1 MAWRLEWKRKLSYHQ
16 RMLHLPILAFFVAVV
31 ALPAGAW
38 AQGTQPSEEAKEMKG
53 TWEISNADR
62 DKLCMVTLTPE
73 PAPGGMK
80 LEFEPACAEAFEVT
94 KSISAWRLDKD
105 GLHFVDS
112 RGRALIDLDEVEKG
126 IFEGMRPGE
135 GRYFVQ
141 SLAAV
146 RTEATPEQVFGEW
159 QVSRGTD
166 EAICVITL
174 SNKRAGENFSLEL
187 KPGCGALVTAFNPT
201 SWHLDRGELVIS
213 SARASWRFEEAGEIA
228 WRRVPE
234 GTDPLWLVRQVDEQP
249 SDGDGRSDGG

>member
-1 MAWRLEWKRKLSYHQ
+1 MARQLEGSRKLSYHR
-16 RMLHLPILAFFVAVV
+16 RMLNLRMVAFLGAVI
-31 ALPAGAW
+31 ALPAGVC
-38 AQGTQPSEEAKEMKG
+38 AQGTQPSDEAKEMQG

-94 KSISAWRLDKD
+94 KNIRAWRIDKD

-112 RGRALIDLDEVEKG
+112 RGRSLIDLDEVEKG

-141 SLAAV
+141 SLAAA
-146 RTEATPEQVFGEW
+146 RAEAKPEQVFGEW

-166 EAICVITL
+166 EAICIIML
-174 SNKRAGENFSLEL
+174 SNKPAGKNFSLEL
-187 KPGCGALVTAFNPT
+187 KPGCGALVTGFNPT
-201 SWHLDRGELVIS
+201 SWHMDSGELVIS
-213 SARASWRFEEAGEIA
+213 SARGSWRFEEAGEIA

-234 GTDPLWLVRQVDEQP
+234 GTDPLWLVRQMDVTPPE
-249 SDGDGRSDGG
+249 GGG

>member
-1 MAWRLEWKRKLSYHQ
+1 MARQLEGSRKLSYHR
-16 RMLHLPILAFFVAVV
+16 RMLNLRIAAFIVAVI
-31 ALPAGAW
+31 ALPAGVC
-38 AQGTQPSEEAKEMKG
+38 AQATQPSEEAKEMTG

-94 KSISAWRLDKD
+94 KNIRAWRLDKD

-141 SLAAV
+141 SLAAL
-146 RTEATPEQVFGEW
+146 RTEAKPEQVFGEW

-174 SNKRAGENFSLEL
+174 SNRPAGEKFSLEL
-187 KPGCGALVTAFNPT
+187 KPGCGALVTGFNPT
-201 SWHLDRGELVIS
+201 SWHMESGELVIS
-213 SARASWRFEEAGEIA
+213 SARGSWRFEEAGEIA

-234 GTDPLWLVRQVDEQP
+234 GTDPLWLVRQVDDTQP
-249 SDGDGRSDGG
+249 SEGEGGG

>member
-1 MAWRLEWKRKLSYHQ
+1 MWNLRALVF
-16 RMLHLPILAFFVAVV
+16 IVAVLAIPGGV
-31 ALPAGAW
+31 R
-38 AQGTQPSEEAKEMKG
+38 AQSAQELAEEIKAMAG

-62 DKLCMVTLTPE
+62 DKICQVTLAPD

-80 LEFEPACAEAFEVT
+80 LQFEPGCAEAFEVT
-94 KSISAWRLDKD
+94 KEVGAWRIDKD

-112 RGRALIDLDEVEKG
+112 KGRALIDLDEVEKG

-146 RTEATPEQVFGEW
+146 RVEAKPEQVFGEW

-174 SNKRAGENFSLEL
+174 ADKPMAENFSLEL
-187 KPGCGALVTAFNPT
+187 KPGCGGLVTGFNPT
-201 SWHLDRGELVIS
+201 SWHMDRGELVIS
-213 SARASWRFEEAGEIA
+213 SAKGTWRFEEAGEIA

-234 GTDPLWLVRQVDEQP
+234 GTDPLWLVRQMDVLP
-249 SDGDGRSDGG
+249 SDGG